1 MNGLQEK
8 FAMHDTTAVPVKKTA
23 TGNLANPRYEAL
35 QRRFPTTAYLRER
48 ARRHVP
54 SFAFE
59 YMDGGSGQDGGI
71 ARNWRSLDAV
81 ELVPR
86 YGVTTGLPPVE
97 IELFGRR
104 YAAPIGIAPMGGPS
118 IAWPGADHYLATAA
132 QAARVPYAL
141 STVGGITIE
150 RAAEIAPDVFW
161 FQLYRF
167 AKDEHR
173 VGFDLVKR
181 ADAAGA
187 HVLMLTLDVP
197 VRTTRSR
204 EVASGITYPFR
215 VGPRMA
221 ASAITSPGYLWSLW
235 RHGIT
240 RFACLAPYA
249 GGDAGINA
257 MARFMQGEQRGAF
270 TWDEVA
276 RFRERWK
283 RPLVLKGIMHPS
295 DAEKAV
301 SLGADG
307 IVVSNHGGR
316 QVEGLPAAI
325 DALPAVAAAVGK
337 RATVM
342 MDSGVRSGLDVVR
355 AIALGADA
363 AFAGK
368 AFLWSVGALGADGPA
383 HVIDIMVDEMRSA
396 LGQIGARNPLEARSV
411 VVRHPGALNF
421 ESNR

>member
-1 MNGLQEK
+1 
-8 FAMHDTTAVPVKKTA
+8 MHDTTAAPVRRTA
-23 TGNLANPRYEAL
+23 GGNTLSARYQRL
-35 QRRFPTTAYLRER
+35 QQRFPTVAHVRNH

-54 SFAFE
+54 HFAFE
-59 YMDGGSGQDGGI
+59 YMDGGAGTDKGI
-71 ARNWRSLDAV
+71 ARNWSALDAV

-86 YGVTTGLPPVE
+86 YGVTTGLPPVDV
-97 IELFGRR
+97 ELFGRR
-104 YAAPIGIAPMGGPS
+104 YAAPLGIAPMGGPS
-118 IAWPGADHYLATAA
+118 IAWPGADEHLAAAA

-150 RAAEIAPDVFW
+150 RAAALAPDVFW

-167 AKDEHR
+167 AKDDHK
-173 VGFDLVKR
+173 VGFDLVRR

-187 HVLMLTLDVP
+187 HVLVLTMDVP

-204 EVASGITYPFR
+204 EVVGGIVYPFR
-215 VGPRMA
+215 ITPRMA
-221 ASAITSPGYLWSLW
+221 AGVAASPGYLMSLW

-240 RFACLAPYA
+240 RFACLMPYA
-249 GGDAGINA
+249 GGDTSTNG

-270 TWDEVA
+270 TWEEVA
-276 RFRERWK
+276 RYRERWK
-283 RPLVLKGIMHPS
+283 RPLVLKGILHPS

-301 SLGADG
+301 ALGIDG
-307 IVVSNHGGR
+307 LIVSNHGGR

-325 DALPAVAAAVGK
+325 DALPAVVAAVGK

-342 MDSGVRSGLDVVR
+342 MDSGVRSGMDVVR
-355 AIALGADA
+355 AVALGAGA

-368 AFLWSVGALGADGPA
+368 AFLWGVAALGADGPG
-383 HVIDIMVDEMRSA
+383 HVIDIMADEMRSA
-396 LGQIGARNPLEARSV
+396 LGQIGARTLAEAREV

-421 ESNR
+421 QSNVAP